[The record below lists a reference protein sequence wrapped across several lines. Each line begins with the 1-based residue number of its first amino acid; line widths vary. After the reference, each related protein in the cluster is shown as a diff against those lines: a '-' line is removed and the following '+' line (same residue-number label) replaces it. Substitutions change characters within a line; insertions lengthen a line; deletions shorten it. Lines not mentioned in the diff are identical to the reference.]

1 MNSFDALPAD
11 RFVPLTVPLP
21 PIQAALVQ
29 PAEKGCS
36 EASCMKW
43 QLKDRPYCEILVE
56 KAVKL

>member
-1 MNSFDALPAD
+1 MNSFDAPPAD
-11 RFVPLTVPLP
+11 RFVPLTVSPP

-29 PAEKGCS
+29 TAENCCS

-43 QLKDRPYCEILVE
+43 QLKDRPDYEILVE

>member
-1 MNSFDALPAD
+1 VNH
-11 RFVPLTVPLP
+11 P

-29 PAEKGCS
+29 PAENGFA

-43 QLKDRPYCEILVE
+43 QLKDRPDCEIWLE